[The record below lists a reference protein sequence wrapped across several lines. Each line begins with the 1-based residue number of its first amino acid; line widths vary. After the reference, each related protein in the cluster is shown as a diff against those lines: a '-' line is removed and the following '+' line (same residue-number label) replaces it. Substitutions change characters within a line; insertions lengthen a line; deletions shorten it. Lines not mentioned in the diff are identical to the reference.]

1 MTAFWGWVVR
11 MLAII
16 YDYDL
21 SKLSVVP
28 WGLVFRENFRKVS
41 FPVTFSNVA
50 VTGRGNHGS
59 LESFGYNAVERSSQI
74 NLHKNGTTEA
84 IWRKVVGSQ
93 GYAPEGMRAGASG
106 RDAILPFF
114 RGPPSLSFWLFFWG
128 SAILLPLPEDWLSF
142 LSPGF
147 SGSHIYCLP
156 NGFDL
161 VWSPLVQYYKIFPLD
176 NYLGLSVSQFQNF
189 KWESGPCWV
198 MYPPLV
204 SPSCCWDEGVNLYV
218 G

>member
-1 MTAFWGWVVR
+1 MFVCLFPCGIEFFQKANHLLHLTVNNWDNDLKFFSLMTAFWGWVVR

-50 VTGRGNHGS
+50 VTGRGNPGS
-59 LESFGYNAVERSSQI
+59 LESVGCNAVERSSQI

-93 GYAPEGMRAGASG
+93 GCAP
-106 RDAILPFF
+106 L
-114 RGPPSLSFWLFFWG
+114 RG
-128 SAILLPLPEDWLSF
+128 
-142 LSPGF
+142 
-147 SGSHIYCLP
+147 
-156 NGFDL
+156 
-161 VWSPLVQYYKIFPLD
+161 
-176 NYLGLSVSQFQNF
+176 
-189 KWESGPCWV
+189 
-198 MYPPLV
+198 
-204 SPSCCWDEGVNLYV
+204 
-218 G
+218 